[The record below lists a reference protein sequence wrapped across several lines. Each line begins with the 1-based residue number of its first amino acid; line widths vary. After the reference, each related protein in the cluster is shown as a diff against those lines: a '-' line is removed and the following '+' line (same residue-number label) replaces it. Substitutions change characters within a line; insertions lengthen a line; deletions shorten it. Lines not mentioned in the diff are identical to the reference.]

1 MSLFG
6 SCQLQVTIG
15 QGFDDSV
22 RLSSNGDTEFYAMP
36 VYLDQN
42 DALALWRK
50 ALCASVRDEGPDL
63 SARQMS
69 ILLMVFNVKQK
80 HTVRDLALN
89 LNISKPAISR
99 ALNRLNTLGYIRRRV
114 DDYDR
119 RSIHVECTEKG
130 ALYLA
135 NFAEDISKAGR
146 ELESPTPFE
155 AGTPKASVDF

>member
-1 MSLFG
+1 
-6 SCQLQVTIG
+6 
-15 QGFDDSV
+15 
-22 RLSSNGDTEFYAMP
+22 MP

-42 DALALWRK
+42 DARALWGK
-50 ALCASVRDEGPDL
+50 ALCASVRAEGPDL

-69 ILLMVFNVKQK
+69 ILLTVFNVKQQ
-80 HTVRDLALN
+80 HTVRELALN

-99 ALNRLNTLGYIRRRV
+99 ALNRLNSLGYIRRRV

-119 RSIHVECTEKG
+119 RSIQVECTEKG

-135 NFAEDISKAGR
+135 KFAEDVSKAGR

-155 AGTPKASVDF
+155 AGTPKASSDF